1 MENSLY
7 AFAYTPQLAIIR
19 PYLPLYTCTRGSITH
34 QTNDRLLDFERRE
47 FISLPLP
54 SFPLGLDRNFESF
67 RSNEDFD
74 KDSIVDRETC
84 FEEEFSNEAR
94 KKVSIDSGKFILLR
108 IKFDETLSKFSS
120 ERDAIKNF
128 VNSSIVTN
136 WTNLIYPRYLS
147 IHKFKTSSIKLSA
160 IKVKSSTCKK

>member
-54 SFPLGLDRNFESF
+54 SFPLRLDRNFESF
-67 RSNEDFD
+67 RSI
-74 KDSIVDRETC
+74 KIRLLIGKLVSKL
-84 FEEEFSNEAR
+84 EEEFSNEAR

-136 WTNLIYPRYLS
+136 
-147 IHKFKTSSIKLSA
+147 
-160 IKVKSSTCKK
+160 

>member
-67 RSNEDFD
+67 RSI
-74 KDSIVDRETC
+74 KIRLLIGKLVSKL
-84 FEEEFSNEAR
+84 EEEFSNEAR

-136 WTNLIYPRYLS
+136 WTNLISTLDIYRYINL
-147 IHKFKTSSIKLSA
+147 KLR
-160 IKVKSSTCKK
+160 V